1 MFVLVLFFL
10 IGKKNGRK
18 SDNFLV
24 VVMIKD
30 VVVNFVLFSKVM
42 MFLISVVRNEYLKWL
57 IEELFILYFG
67 FCL

>member
-42 MFLISVVRNEYLKWL
+42 MFLISVVRIEYLKWL